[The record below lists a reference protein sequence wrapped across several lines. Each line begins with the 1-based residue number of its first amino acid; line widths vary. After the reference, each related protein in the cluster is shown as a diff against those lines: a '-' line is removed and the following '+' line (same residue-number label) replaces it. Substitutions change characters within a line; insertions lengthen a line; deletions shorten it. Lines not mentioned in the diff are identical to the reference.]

1 MLKKS
6 DSAHGAFDV
15 IIVGAGFSGMY
26 MLHRLR
32 QMDLNVKVLEAGGD
46 VGGTW
51 YWNRYPGARCDV
63 ESMSYSFSFDDDLQ
77 QEWEWKE
84 RYAPQ
89 PEILDYAAHVADR
102 FDLRR
107 DIQFDTRVTEAVY
120 DEAAS
125 LWHLMTE
132 AGERFAARY
141 CIMAMGCLSAPRKP
155 ELPGLDTFSGEWVH
169 TGLWPHDGVDF
180 AGKRV
185 GVIGTGS
192 SAIQSIPVI
201 AETAAHVT
209 VFQRTAHYSVPAWNG
224 PLDPE
229 VQSAYKAK
237 YTEYRERMRTSES
250 GILYDTHEINLKSA
264 AEVPD
269 NQREEQFE
277 LRWKQGG
284 FNFQNTFADVTKNQ
298 ASNDLYADFVRDKIR
313 QMVDDPAV
321 AEKLCPT
328 DFPICT
334 KRLCVDTN
342 YYATYNRGN
351 VSLVD
356 LKVSPIAEITPR
368 GVRTGDTEHDLD
380 LIVFATG
387 FDAVSGALLK
397 VDIRGRED
405 RSLREEWE
413 GGPRTYLGLGMAG
426 FPNLFTITGPGSP
439 SIFTNMMVSIEQ
451 HVDWITDCIGY
462 LRANDYDVIE
472 ATEDAQEQ
480 WSDHVREV
488 GENTLYPKTKS
499 WYMGANVPGKP
510 RTFLAYVAGHRT
522 YTKFCDDSAANGYD
536 GFTLIGR
543 RETAATA

>member
-1 MLKKS
+1 MKQ
-6 DSAHGAFDV
+6 FDAV
-15 IIVGAGFSGMY
+15 IVGAGFSGMY

-32 QMDLNVKVLEAGGD
+32 RMGLKVRVLEAGGD

-89 PEILDYAAHVADR
+89 PEILDYASHVADR

-107 DIQFDTRVTEAVY
+107 DIDFDTRVTAAAY
-120 DEAAS
+120 DEAAN
-125 LWHLMTE
+125 LWHIETE
-132 AGERFAARY
+132 AGERYAARY
-141 CIMAMGCLSAPRKP
+141 CIMAMGCLSVPRKP
-155 ELPGLDTFSGEWVH
+155 DLPGLDRFRGTWVH
-169 TGLWPHDGVDF
+169 TGLWPHEGVDF

-192 SAIQSIPVI
+192 SAIQSIPVM
-201 AETAAHVT
+201 AETAAQVT

-224 PLDPE
+224 PLDP
-229 VQSAYKAK
+229 QIQRDYKER
-237 YTEYRERMRTSES
+237 YDEYRERMRTSES
-250 GILYDTHEINLKSA
+250 GILYDTREINLRSA

-269 NQREEQFE
+269 DERNEQFE

-284 FNFQNTFADVTKNQ
+284 FNFQNTFADVTSNQ
-298 ASNDLYADFVRDKIR
+298 ASNDLYADFVRNKIR
-313 QMVDDPAV
+313 GMVDDPAT

-342 YYATYNRGN
+342 YYATYNRDN
-351 VSLVD
+351 VSLID
-356 LKVSPIAEITPR
+356 LKTSPITEITPD
-368 GVRTGDTEHDLD
+368 GVRTGDTVHELD
-380 LIVFATG
+380 IIVFATG
-387 FDAVSGALLK
+387 FDAVTGALLK
-397 VDIRGRED
+397 VDIKGREG
-405 RSLREEWE
+405 RSLRREWE
-413 GGPRTYLGLGMAG
+413 DGPHTYLGLGMAG

-451 HVDWITDCIGY
+451 HVDWIADCITY
-462 LRANDYDVIE
+462 LGEHGLDVIE
-472 ATEDAQEQ
+472 ATEAAQEK
-480 WSDHVREV
+480 WTAHVREV

-510 RTFLAYVAGHRT
+510 RVFLAYVAGHRT
-522 YTKFCDDSAANGYD
+522 YTQHCDNAVASGYEGFMLSRSLVAA
-536 GFTLIGR
+536 
-543 RETAATA
+543 EAV